1 MTKKDRDDKNAFDRP
16 GLVNGTVR
24 LQQNL
29 FRRFRRTE
37 GKNCQED
44 QWYNHTLEMLAF
56 PAELGGGP
64 DDVEVARMH
73 QVGAHGDVDF
83 FHGEGDFARSGD

>member
-1 MTKKDRDDKNAFDRP
+1 MAEKDRDDENAFDRP
-16 GLVNGTVR
+16 GLGNGTVR

-29 FRRFRRTE
+29 FRRFCRNE

-56 PAELGGGP
+56 PPGSAAVLMMLRWPGCI
-64 DDVEVARMH
+64 
-73 QVGAHGDVDF
+73 
-83 FHGEGDFARSGD
+83 RSALMAT